1 MLKYITLSA
10 DENLIADARRRA
22 AAENTTLNA
31 QFRLWLEDY
40 VGRERQAAKALQTM
54 RELQGKLRVGRKLTR
69 EEMNQR

>member
-1 MLKYITLSA
+1 MLKNVTLSA

-40 VGRERQAAKALQTM
+40 VGREQQAAKALQTM

-69 EEMNQR
+69 EEMNER